1 MPKERADF
9 VSSFRRKNMLELAG
23 LLLDLGLTVQRQ
35 AIGKKSL
42 GQPMSANHIR
52 RALSASWREFDDHA
66 AFAG

>member
-1 MPKERADF
+1 MF
-9 VSSFRRKNMLELAG
+9 ELAG
-23 LLLDLGLTVQRQ
+23 LLLNLGLTIQRQ

-42 GQPMSANHIR
+42 GETMAANHVR